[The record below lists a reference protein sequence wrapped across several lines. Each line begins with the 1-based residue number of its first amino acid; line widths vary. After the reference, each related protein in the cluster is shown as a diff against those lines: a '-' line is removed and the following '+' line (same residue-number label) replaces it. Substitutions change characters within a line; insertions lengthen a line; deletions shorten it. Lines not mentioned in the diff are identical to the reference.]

1 MSLIFKCFYLILSWV
16 IRLRSIALFMAIF
29 ITQNAKAHIVG
40 SSEWCLANSP
50 VHFECYLSDQDRC
63 EHEAKKRT
71 TPLEDWRCVP
81 YPIDFSKIPKSG
93 EKLDSKTT
101 K

>member
-1 MSLIFKCFYLILSWV
+1 MSLLFECISLKYCWV
-16 IRLRSIALFMAIF
+16 VGPRSILLLLTILLA
-29 ITQNAKAHIVG
+29 TNVQAHIVG

-71 TPLEDWRCVP
+71 TPIEDWRCVP

-93 EKLDSKTT
+93 EKPDLKTT